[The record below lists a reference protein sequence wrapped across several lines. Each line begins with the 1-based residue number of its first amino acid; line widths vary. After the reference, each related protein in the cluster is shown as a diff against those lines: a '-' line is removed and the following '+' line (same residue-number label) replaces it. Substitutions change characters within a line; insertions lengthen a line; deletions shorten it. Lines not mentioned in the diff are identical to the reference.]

1 MSGGGVGVGD
11 RLDTLDTDLVKK
23 VWSKLQE
30 IKTHLCPAE
39 HILITNQ
46 EKTGVVY
53 LSQRWSLAF
62 PGKGVDCNTS
72 SGYAQCPDDILYFTD
87 YLQTKWGKM

>member
-1 MSGGGVGVGD
+1 MAFSFESSQAVVSLMSGGGVGVGD

-30 IKTHLCPAE
+30 TKTQLCPAE
-39 HILITNQ
+39 PILITNQ

-72 SGYAQCPDDILYFTD
+72 AG
-87 YLQTKWGKM
+87 

>member
-1 MSGGGVGVGD
+1 MKTTPGYKWVTLLHKCLKLEVFYGFFSFESSQAVVSLMSGGGVGVGD

-53 LSQRWSLAF
+53 LSQ
-62 PGKGVDCNTS
+62 
-72 SGYAQCPDDILYFTD
+72 
-87 YLQTKWGKM
+87 